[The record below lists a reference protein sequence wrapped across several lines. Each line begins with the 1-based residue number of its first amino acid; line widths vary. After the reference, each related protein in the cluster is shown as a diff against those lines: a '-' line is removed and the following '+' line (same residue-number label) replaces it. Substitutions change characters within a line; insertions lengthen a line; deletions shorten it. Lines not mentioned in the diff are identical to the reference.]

1 MKLLS
6 RRFMMNYC
14 AIKWKKYI
22 IREHHLWQVVVLLI
36 DTRRHRHEM
45 YTSGFPLKLYPM
57 FVKYVRIHNMMHEIL
72 SFQYSSYVSL
82 HYKIYS
88 LVLIRYKRMDLVAY
102 ILVKK
107 TPLPFTPLFQV
118 FPTCWHICHNFSYW
132 FHLSSI
138 HVWLHTINLLKV
150 FQGMKAF
157 SFTTHSISNLY
168 TPYAYCFWQK

>member
-88 LVLIRYKRMDLVAY
+88 LVLSRYKRMDLVAY

-107 TPLPFTPLFQV
+107 THCLSRHCFKFFQLADTSV
-118 FPTCWHICHNFSYW
+118 TISVTDFISLRYMYDCILSTC
-132 FHLSSI
+132 
-138 HVWLHTINLLKV
+138 
-150 FQGMKAF
+150 
-157 SFTTHSISNLY
+157 
-168 TPYAYCFWQK
+168 